1 MFRVIAEFADLHDD
15 NHVYRVGDKYPRTRK
30 RVAKKRLDELMSSN
44 NKIGI
49 PLIEKV
55 EEK

>member
-44 NKIGI
+44 NKIGR